1 MRIFVLDTGALGAL
15 GEGNTVL
22 ARLLYGTPRDVDDV
36 VTALHRG
43 PRLLAPAL
51 CLLHAGRQ
59 RHGMAEHV
67 AELEPLRV
75 VDLDTTAVVALCG
88 QLADMTPDVAHA
100 VHTAIRHDA
109 SIITPNPK
117 TYPESI
123 RTILLP
129 T

>member
-1 MRIFVLDTGALGAL
+1 VRTFVLDTGALGAV
-15 GEGNTVL
+15 GQGNAIL

-36 VTALHRG
+36 VTAIHRG

-51 CLLHAGRQ
+51 CLLRAGRE

-67 AELEPLRV
+67 AALEPLRI

-88 QLADMTPDVAHA
+88 QLADMASDLGHA
-100 VHTAIRHDA
+100 VHTAVRHDA

-117 TYPESI
+117 NYPESI

-129 T
+129 I

>member
-1 MRIFVLDTGALGAL
+1 VRIFVLDSGALGAL
-15 GEGNTVL
+15 GEGNAVL

-51 CLLHAGRQ
+51 CLLQAGRE
-59 RHGMAEHV
+59 RHGMAEHI
-67 AELEPLRV
+67 AALEPLRI
-75 VDLDTTAVVALCG
+75 VDLDHIAVVALCG
-88 QLADMTPDVAHA
+88 QLADMAQDVGHA
-100 VHTAIRHDA
+100 VHTAVRHDA

-117 TYPESI
+117 IYPESI